1 MELTRDNQCVVVGL
15 PAMITDFNELF
26 GHAQPIVYYDTTF
39 CMGDFYVSTL
49 LYRHSVFQGSPV
61 MPLLML
67 LHERR
72 TTDSHKLLFKWFKRL
87 TSVSAV
93 TCVVDREQS
102 ITKAIKVVFPEST
115 IVYCWNHILGDI
127 RVTDSPY
134 IYSGMCVNT
143 LE

>member
-1 MELTRDNQCVVVGL
+1 MMELTRENMCVVVGL
-15 PAMITDFNELF
+15 PAMIADFNELF
-26 GHAQPIVYYDTTF
+26 GHTQPVLYYDTTF
-39 CMGDFYVSTL
+39 SMGDFYVSTL

-72 TTDSHKLLFKWFKRL
+72 TADSHELLFKWFQRL
-87 TSVSAV
+87 TSVTSV

-102 ITKAIKVVFPEST
+102 ITKAVKAVFPDAN

-127 RVTDSPY
+127 RVTK
-134 IYSGMCVNT
+134 
-143 LE
+143 